1 MRSLLREGLKK
12 VFERDVRRPSGGRA
26 ATVIAVAAQKGGV
39 GKTTTS
45 VSLAAALAR
54 NHGMRTLLIDLDPQ
68 GHVRASLQQ
77 VLSGGGGPLSQVLL
91 DDRAATEVLDIAC
104 PTRVELLD
112 TVGPDPRLAETES
125 LLSTRI
131 GKETILRDALV
142 TTRTHY
148 DFIVIDC
155 PPNLGNLSIAALAA
169 TDLVLIPCDLSAL
182 AVRGVDSLVR
192 TLGTIGSRLNPNLD
206 IAGILLT
213 RVDGRTVNQ
222 NEPVIADLESTY
234 GDAILPVRIGVSS
247 SLPKAQAAGIDIFGF
262 DATSRAAQQYA
273 ELATW
278 LVRRPRHAAP

>member
-1 MRSLLREGLKK
+1 
-12 VFERDVRRPSGGRA
+12 
-26 ATVIAVAAQKGGV
+26 
-39 GKTTTS
+39 
-45 VSLAAALAR
+45 
-54 NHGMRTLLIDLDPQ
+54 
-68 GHVRASLQQ
+68 
-77 VLSGGGGPLSQVLL
+77 
-91 DDRAATEVLDIAC
+91 
-104 PTRVELLD
+104 
-112 TVGPDPRLAETES
+112 
-125 LLSTRI
+125 
-131 GKETILRDALV
+131 
-142 TTRTHY
+142 
-148 DFIVIDC
+148 VIDC